1 MTAMH
6 EQEWPRPL
14 KLTVDNFMALHEAG
28 AFVGLSKVEL
38 IEGELLTM
46 SPQHLPHVWA
56 KSQLAFRLYEALK
69 AIHSPLV
76 PLIEGTVAMSDVD
89 APEPDIVLSTALR
102 GRGLIPLASVQLA
115 IEVADSSYPFDSREK
130 AALYATHR
138 IPEYWILSI
147 AMEAVYQMWSPDQGE
162 YRQRRTVP
170 IGQPISSLTIPGLT
184 VESDGLI

>member
-14 KLTVDNFMALHEAG
+14 KLTVDNFMALHESG
-28 AFVGLSKVEL
+28 AFEGLSKVEL

-69 AIHSPLV
+69 AINSPLT
-76 PLIEGTVAMSDVD
+76 PLIEGTVAMSDIN

-102 GRGLIPLASVQLA
+102 GGGLIPLASVHLA
-115 IEVADSSYPFDSREK
+115 IEIGDSSFPFDSHEK
-130 AALYATHR
+130 AALYARHR
-138 IPEYWILSI
+138 IPEYWVLGIPT
-147 AMEAVYQMWSPDQGE
+147 ETVCQMWAPMGGVYEQSRTIKIGE
-162 YRQRRTVP
+162 P
-170 IGQPISSLTIPGLT
+170 IVSATIPGLM
-184 VESDGLI
+184 VETDGLI